1 MSGYDKYA
9 TKASAKI
16 RRYGSPI
23 TVRRS
28 GKRVYDQE
36 KNAYSDSGEEFSG
49 VAIQRNF
56 AQKNVDGTNI
66 RFGDVLFM
74 ACLDGRPKSG
84 DSVDFGGKAFT
95 VVSVEPMCPDGKTD
109 IYVNIQARQ

>member
-9 TKASAKI
+9 EKASSKI
-16 RRYGSPI
+16 RKYGSPI

-28 GKRVYDQE
+28 GMRVYDGDT
-36 KNAYSDSGEEFSG
+36 NTYDDSGDELVG

-56 AQKNVDGTNI
+56 DQRNIDGTNI

-84 DSVDFGGKAFT
+84 DGVSFGGRTFT
-95 VVSVEPMCPDGKTD
+95 VVSVEPMCPDGSTD
-109 IYVNIQARQ
+109 IFVRIQARQ